1 MGTFLKK
8 VIRRGSR
15 IRILVVDDSVVIRR
29 LVTHALSEDPSLEVV
44 GSAPNGS
51 IGLARIPQVNPD
63 VITLDIEMPE
73 MDGLEMLRRLR
84 ETYKDVRVIMFSTLT
99 ERGAAST
106 IEALSLG
113 ADDYVAKASNAGS
126 LDRSMASL
134 RSELIPKIKQF
145 FTLEEE
151 RPVGPAVALT
161 PLSAPVSVK
170 QDFRPCFSPKAVAI
184 GVSTGGPNALGA
196 IMPSFPADFPLPV
209 LIVQHM
215 PPVFTRLLAE
225 RLQNAT
231 KLKVEEAVHGTVVEP
246 GKVLIA
252 PGNYHMRVHKNGLKT
267 SVTLDQEP
275 PENSCRP
282 AVDVLFRSVEEA
294 YGAAVIC
301 VILTGMGYDGLRGTE
316 VLKARGACVIAQDE
330 ATSVVWGM
338 PGAVVNAGLAD
349 AVVPLDGVVP
359 EILRRAG
366 RG

>member
-1 MGTFLKK
+1 MGAFLRK

-15 IRILVVDDSVVIRR
+15 IRVLVVDDSVVIRR
-29 LVTHALSEDPSLEVV
+29 LVTHALEEDPTLEVV

-84 ETYKDVRVIMFSTLT
+84 QTYKDVRVIMFSTLT

-106 IEALSLG
+106 MEALSLG

-145 FTLEEE
+145 FTVEDE
-151 RPVGPAVALT
+151 RQSRPAAVASNPPPAV
-161 PLSAPVSVK
+161 K
-170 QDFRPCFSPKAVAI
+170 QSFKTCLSPKAVAI

-196 IMPSFPADFPLPV
+196 IIPTFPPDFPLPI

-225 RLQNAT
+225 RLQSAT
-231 KLKVEEAVHGTVVEP
+231 KLKVEEASEGVTVEP

-252 PGNYHMRVHKNGLKT
+252 PGNYHMRVHKNGVKST
-267 SVTLDQEP
+267 ITLDQEP

-301 VILTGMGYDGLRGTE
+301 VMLTGMGYDGLRGTE
-316 VLKARGACVIAQDE
+316 ILKASGACVIAQDE

-349 AVVPLDGVVP
+349 AVVPLEEVVP
-359 EILRRAG
+359 EILRRMG
-366 RG
+366 R